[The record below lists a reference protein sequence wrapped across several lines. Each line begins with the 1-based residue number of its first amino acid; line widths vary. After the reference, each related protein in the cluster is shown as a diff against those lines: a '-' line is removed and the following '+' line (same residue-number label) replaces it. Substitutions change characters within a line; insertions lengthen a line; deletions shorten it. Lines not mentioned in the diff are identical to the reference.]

1 MELKIESYVLQS
13 LNTIQWKSYKES
25 FDSLNPIFRIKS
37 ENLTRFSPLTKT
49 HYETLS
55 NTLKKRV
62 VFINDITEINSNAH
76 NGFVAIQG
84 KLKNVSQ
91 KQPYPKTFKLECRG
105 CKTKWNETVSV
116 PILNPDANSF
126 LCGKFH
132 CSHYLQNRPLNN
144 AEITHIDVIEGTLVN
159 KNTMVRVYLQNNPTY
174 GFEEIS
180 AKIFDAVKRDAPI
193 TVYGYCS
200 IHKIERKSE
209 YFVEIIDI
217 DLHESESM
225 LQLIPFY
232 TSEVPTNEKEMV
244 MTSFFINIE
253 YMKSYLNFQKYKLQ
267 QRYPDLI
274 LYDDMNNERVV
285 EFEYDVANFYYHKH
299 YEQTPTCDLIIAW
312 QCSTKRTDFP
322 YLLLSELKGTYITN
336 TRVVKFNQHQILES
350 LLDVLLSLYP
360 EVNSTSI
367 QYLIFLVIDFPMP
380 MRTILNTN
388 QIELS
393 YSITVERER
402 IKFLNDTESRIKL
415 SERGKN
421 KILLEKRTEND
432 KVLNV
437 DNVFKVKDYIS
448 YITSSRIQSPIL
460 YEKNVINNLYSMYND
475 FERVDF
481 VLVLIN
487 LLANFYQLHEITN
500 DFVEFFFNMF
510 PQFLNK

>member
-1 MELKIESYVLQS
+1 
-13 LNTIQWKSYKES
+13 
-25 FDSLNPIFRIKS
+25 
-37 ENLTRFSPLTKT
+37 
-49 HYETLS
+49 
-55 NTLKKRV
+55 
-62 VFINDITEINSNAH
+62 
-76 NGFVAIQG
+76 
-84 KLKNVSQ
+84 
-91 KQPYPKTFKLECRG
+91 
-105 CKTKWNETVSV
+105 
-116 PILNPDANSF
+116 
-126 LCGKFH
+126 
-132 CSHYLQNRPLNN
+132 
-144 AEITHIDVIEGTLVN
+144 
-159 KNTMVRVYLQNNPTY
+159 
-174 GFEEIS
+174 
-180 AKIFDAVKRDAPI
+180 
-193 TVYGYCS
+193 
-200 IHKIERKSE
+200 
-209 YFVEIIDI
+209 
-217 DLHESESM
+217 
-225 LQLIPFY
+225 
-232 TSEVPTNEKEMV
+232 
-244 MTSFFINIE
+244 
-253 YMKSYLNFQKYKLQ
+253 
-267 QRYPDLI
+267 
-274 LYDDMNNERVV
+274 MNNERVV